1 MSEDEAQKQT
11 WKSYKPF
18 VYRTLGLT
26 TEDDI
31 LLTSLMQLGM
41 TRNEAGR
48 YIFAHVRTCPLFSL
62 PTPAIDRSK

>member
-11 WKSYKPF
+11 WKGYKPF
-18 VYRTLGLT
+18 VYRTLALT
-26 TEDDI
+26 EEDDK
-31 LLTSLMQLGM
+31 LLTNLMQLGM

-62 PTPAIDRSK
+62 PASATDRSK

>member
-1 MSEDEAQKQT
+1 MSDEEAQKQT
-11 WKSYKPF
+11 WKGYKPF

-26 TEDDI
+26 EDDDT
-31 LLTSLMQLGM
+31 LLTSLMQRGM

-62 PTPAIDRSK
+62 PTSATDRSQ